1 MDKKQL
7 EMLVR
12 RYLKWKGLPLRPA
25 LSFDD
30 VQIINNISD
39 INSRSDIKDLR
50 TQLAKNFFLNVPIV
64 SANMDTVTDARM
76 AIALAR
82 LGGLGFIHQFFPLE
96 ERVRQVEEVKRAD
109 NALIENPITI
119 TKTATLGEAKKKM
132 AEFKISSILIV
143 NENGTLAGILTSR
156 DYRFKENDDLPV
168 AEVMGGGN
176 TEAMKI
182 ALIGTSRKEAAEILE
197 NYKIEKLPIVDRDGF
212 VKGLI
217 SAKDILKEKEF
228 PSAVKDEKGRLVV
241 GVALRLNAD
250 YLNEAAEL
258 INAGADVLLLDTA
271 RAGSTRVGE
280 AIEHLRANFKD
291 AILVVGNIDT
301 PEEVEFLV
309 KAGADCVKIGIGP
322 GAACKTQ
329 EETGVGLPQL
339 YAIATCAAMAKK
351 LGIYMIADGGIRN
364 PACLC
369 KALVAGANAVMIG
382 SLFAGTD
389 EAPGDVFWEGNQLWK
404 HFRGSASR
412 EHQRDRIESGS
423 LDKVRN
429 PEGESGVI
437 PYAGSVISVINGL
450 LGGLRSSMS
459 YVGARNLGEFW
470 NIGKFIWRTNA
481 GKEEGKPRI

>member
-1 MDKKQL
+1 MEKKLL
-7 EMLVR
+7 EMLVK
-12 RYLKWKGLPLRPA
+12 RYLKWKGLPIRPA

-39 INSRSDIKDLR
+39 INSRSDIKNLR
-50 TQLAKNFFLNVPIV
+50 IQLAKSFFLNIPIV

-76 AIALAR
+76 AIAMAR
-82 LGGLGFIHQFFPLE
+82 LGGLGFIHQFFPIE
-96 ERVRQVEEVKRAD
+96 ERVRQVMEVKRAD

-119 TKTATLGEAKKKM
+119 VKTATLGEAKKKM
-132 AEFKISSILIV
+132 AEYKISSILIV
-143 NENGTLAGILTSR
+143 NENGALAGILTSR
-156 DYRFKENDDLPV
+156 DYRFKENDDLSV
-168 AEVMGGGN
+168 TEVMGGGN

-182 ALIGTSRKEAAEILE
+182 ALVGISRKEAAEMLE
-197 NYKIEKLPIVDRDGF
+197 KYKIEKLPIVDKDGF

-228 PSAVKDEKGRLVV
+228 PNAVKDEKGRLVV
-241 GVALRLNAD
+241 GATLRLNTD
-250 YLNEAAEL
+250 YLREASL
-258 INAGADVLLLDTA
+258 LLTAGADVLLLDTA

-280 AIEHLRANFKD
+280 AVKNLRAKFKN

-301 PEEVEFLV
+301 PEEVEFLA
-309 KAGADCVKIGIGP
+309 KAGADCVKVGIGP

-364 PACLC
+364 GACLS
-369 KALVAGANAVMIG
+369 KALVAGADAVMIG
-382 SLFAGTD
+382 SLFAGTE
-389 EAPGDVFWEGNQLWK
+389 EAPGITFRKGNQLWK
-404 HFRGSASR
+404 HYRGSASL
-412 EHQRDRIESGS
+412 EHQLDRIKSGS
-423 LDKVRN
+423 LDEVRN

-459 YVGARNLGEFW
+459 YVGAKTLEEYW
-470 NIGKFIWRTNA
+470 SLGKFMWRTNA